1 MVKFRKTV
9 LAVLIGSFLAS
20 VLISVSIHLYY
31 YSKLPNVPDEKA
43 GRTYK
48 MVVNHGFVRYGSEG
62 ESRALKADEDFAPVA
77 AVPFLIALMLG
88 LRWGVFHIRNGR

>member
-1 MVKFRKTV
+1 
-9 LAVLIGSFLAS
+9 
-20 VLISVSIHLYY
+20 
-31 YSKLPNVPDEKA
+31 
-43 GRTYK
+43 